1 MIIISDY
8 GHGFLSDKT
17 ALKICLKKK
26 FIALNAQVNA
36 SNIGYH
42 TLQKYKNINA
52 IIINETELRHEMRS
66 KKDDINLLSRKLITK
81 LKTKNL
87 LVTREKMEH
96 FN

>member
-1 MIIISDY
+1 M
-8 GHGFLSDKT
+8 FKE
-17 ALKICLKKK
+17 K

-52 IIINETELRHEMRS
+52 IIINETKLRHEMRS

-81 LKTKNL
+81 LNKKIYLSQGENGAFLINNKNNKFIECPAFKQCS
-87 LVTREKMEH
+87 R
-96 FN
+96 